1 MTALAKTDADAWNDY
16 TSLQR
21 AVDRVGDG
29 LTDALLYL
37 DRVSR
42 MMPLETFPERRLSQL
57 QTKVD
62 DLAADLRRA
71 LADTARRREE
81 ADDASARVDAL
92 FAEAAE

>member
-1 MTALAKTDADAWNDY
+1 MTALAKTDAAIWNDY
-16 TSLQR
+16 AALQR
-21 AVDRVGDG
+21 AVDRVDDG

-42 MMPLETFPERRLSQL
+42 LMPLETFPERRLSQL
-57 QTKVD
+57 QNRID

-71 LADTARRREE
+71 LADIGRRRADHDE
-81 ADDASARVDAL
+81 ASEHVEAL